1 MLNIVFKSLSMKKIV
16 IFLAFMAIGLGV
28 MAQSVS
34 ESTIAKRENR
44 KGMVLKEWNTPAGEK
59 RAFLDRVTTY
69 DAMGR
74 KIEEIEYAS
83 YGQKWRIVSE
93 YPANSDITAKV
104 VREIEYNDRDKVV
117 RIRKF
122 EYDEDGSK
130 VRQLNHYP
138 NGKLESVKTFEYVP
152 K

>member
-1 MLNIVFKSLSMKKIV
+1 MIMKRLV
-16 IFLAFMAIGLGV
+16 IILAFFAISFGA

-34 ESTIAKRENR
+34 DATIAKRENR
-44 KGMVLKEWNTPAGEK
+44 RGMVLKEWNTAAGDK

-69 DAMGR
+69 DQFGR

-83 YGQKWRIVSE
+83 YGQKWRVVSE
-93 YPANSDITAKV
+93 YPENSDITAKV

-130 VRQLNHYP
+130 VRQLNYYP

>member
-1 MLNIVFKSLSMKKIV
+1 M
-16 IFLAFMAIGLGV
+16 AFFAISFGA

-34 ESTIAKRENR
+34 DATIAKRENR
-44 KGMVLKEWNTPAGEK
+44 RGMVLKEWNTAAGDK

-83 YGQKWRIVSE
+83 YGQKWRVVSE
-93 YPANSDITAKV
+93 YPENSDISAKV

-130 VRQLNHYP
+130 VRQLNYYP

>member
-1 MLNIVFKSLSMKKIV
+1 MKKLFIV
-16 IFLAFMAIGLGV
+16 LVFCAIGFSV
-28 MAQSVS
+28 VAQSVS
-34 ESTIAKRENR
+34 ESTIQKRENR
-44 KGMVLKEWNTPAGEK
+44 KGMVLKEWNTAAGDK

-69 DAMGR
+69 DEFGR
-74 KIEEIEYAS
+74 KIEEIEYAT
-83 YGQKWRIVSE
+83 YGQKWRVVSE
-93 YPANSDITAKV
+93 YPANSDIKAKV

-130 VRQLNHYP
+130 VRQLNYYP

>member
-1 MLNIVFKSLSMKKIV
+1 MKRLLIAMAFVCLSV
-16 IFLAFMAIGLGV
+16 GCF
-28 MAQSVS
+28 AQSVS
-34 ESTIAKRENR
+34 DATIAKRENR
-44 KGMVLKEWNTPAGEK
+44 KGMVLKEWNTAAGDK

-83 YGQKWRIVSE
+83 YGQKWRVVSE
-93 YPANSDITAKV
+93 YPENSDITAKV

-130 VRQLNHYP
+130 VRQLNYYP
-138 NGKLESVKTFEYVP
+138 NGKLESIKTFEYVP

>member
-1 MLNIVFKSLSMKKIV
+1 MKKLV
-16 IFLAFMAIGLGV
+16 IFLAFFALSFGTF
-28 MAQSVS
+28 AQSVS
-34 ESTIAKRENR
+34 ESTIAKRDNR
-44 KGMVLKEWNTPAGEK
+44 RGMVLKEWNTPAGDK
-59 RAFLDRVTTY
+59 RAFLDRKTTY
-69 DAMGR
+69 DEFGR

-83 YGQKWRIVSE
+83 YGQKWRVVYE

-117 RIRKF
+117 RIRKY

-130 VRQLNHYP
+130 VKQLNYYP

>member
-1 MLNIVFKSLSMKKIV
+1 MYKNMKKLLIT
-16 IFLAFMAIGLGV
+16 LAFVALGCGV

-34 ESTIAKRENR
+34 DHTIAKRDNR
-44 KGMVLKEWNTPAGEK
+44 RGMVLKEWNTAAGSK

-69 DAMGR
+69 DELGR

-83 YGQKWRIVSE
+83 YGQKWRVVYE

-104 VREIEYNDRDKVV
+104 LREIEYNDRDKVS
-117 RIRKF
+117 RIKKY
-122 EYDEDGSK
+122 EYNEDGSK
-130 VRQLNHYP
+130 KCQKNYYP
-138 NGKLESVKTFEYVP
+138 NGKLESVKTYEYVP

>member
-1 MLNIVFKSLSMKKIV
+1 MKRLV
-16 IFLAFMAIGLGV
+16 IILAFFAISFGA

-34 ESTIAKRENR
+34 DATIAKRENR
-44 KGMVLKEWNTPAGEK
+44 KGMVLKEWNTAAGDK

-69 DAMGR
+69 DQFGR

-83 YGQKWRIVSE
+83 YGQKWRVVSE
-93 YPANSDITAKV
+93 YPENSDITAKV

-130 VRQLNHYP
+130 VRQLNYYP
-138 NGKLESVKTFEYVP
+138 NGKLESVKTYEYVP

>member
-1 MLNIVFKSLSMKKIV
+1 MKRLLIAMAFVCLSV
-16 IFLAFMAIGLGV
+16 GCF
-28 MAQSVS
+28 AQSVS
-34 ESTIAKRENR
+34 EATIAKRENR
-44 KGMVLKEWNTPAGEK
+44 KGMVLKEWNTAAGDK

-83 YGQKWRIVSE
+83 YGQKWRVVSE
-93 YPANSDITAKV
+93 YPENSDITAKV

-130 VRQLNHYP
+130 VRQLNYYP
-138 NGKLESVKTFEYVP
+138 NGKLESIKTFEYVP

>member
-1 MLNIVFKSLSMKKIV
+1 MKMKKLLIIV
-16 IFLAFMAIGLGV
+16 AFVTLSVGCF
-28 MAQSVS
+28 AQSVS
-34 ESTIAKRENR
+34 ESTIQKRENR
-44 KGMVLKEWNTPAGEK
+44 KGMVLKEWNTAAGDK

-69 DAMGR
+69 DELGR

-83 YGQKWRIVSE
+83 YGQKWRVVSE

-122 EYDEDGSK
+122 EYNEDGSK
-130 VRQLNHYP
+130 KCQKNYYP

>member
-1 MLNIVFKSLSMKKIV
+1 MKRLTIV
-16 IFLAFMAIGLGV
+16 LAFFAIGLGA

-34 ESTIAKRENR
+34 DATIAKRENR
-44 KGMVLKEWNTPAGEK
+44 RGMVLKEWNTAAGDK

-83 YGQKWRIVSE
+83 YGQKWRVVSE
-93 YPANSDITAKV
+93 YPENSDITAKV

-130 VRQLNHYP
+130 VRQLNYYP
-138 NGKLESVKTFEYVP
+138 NGKLESVKTYEYVP

>member
-1 MLNIVFKSLSMKKIV
+1 MKRLV
-16 IFLAFMAIGLGV
+16 ILLAFFAIGFGA

-34 ESTIAKRENR
+34 ESTINKRENR
-44 KGMVLKEWNTPAGEK
+44 RGMVLKEWNTAAGDK

-69 DAMGR
+69 DEYGR
-74 KIEEIEYAS
+74 KIEEIEYAT
-83 YGQKWRIVSE
+83 YGQKWRVVSE

-130 VRQLNHYP
+130 VRQLNYYP